1 MWLNRKPY
9 ALEKTCWPTN
19 LHLKVTL
26 IDKLKKLMVA
36 KNIQHFSHQSSTS
49 QCSDIC
55 FVMAGACC
63 LQHPSQ
69 ATDTHWP
76 VMLPV
81 LPGAPITSSFRMM
94 VPINTTKMEIVSV
107 GRLPYGGWQL
117 LNQIKTNTH
126 GRRESKNGAGWGGW
140 GWGCQ
145 QSLLRKALI
154 WLLVFCQDFGGI
166 VC

>member
-49 QCSDIC
+49 QCSDMFC
-55 FVMAGACC
+55 NGWCV
-63 LQHPSQ
+63 QHPSQ

-126 GRRESKNGAGWGGW
+126 GRCESKNGAGWGGW